1 MCVFLRFQITFID
14 AHSTDQKL
22 SAERR
27 MKDVSRQKN
36 CAVSTRECYLK
47 LSPGEFLKT
56 LLGEQK
62 AADLERAIARK
73 QPIII
78 SGVNISG
85 KTTLATILRKHGCTV
100 IEDFEAYHIVLDKPL
115 DEIVLD
121 KSSEIF

>member
-1 MCVFLRFQITFID
+1 MLLT
-14 AHSTDQKL
+14 
-22 SAERR
+22 E
-27 MKDVSRQKN
+27 
-36 CAVSTRECYLK
+36 YLK
-47 LSPGEFLKT
+47 S

-62 AADLERAIARK
+62 AADLERVIAWK

-100 IEDFEAYHIVLDKPL
+100 IEDFEAYHVVLDKPL
-115 DEIVLD
+115 DEMVLD